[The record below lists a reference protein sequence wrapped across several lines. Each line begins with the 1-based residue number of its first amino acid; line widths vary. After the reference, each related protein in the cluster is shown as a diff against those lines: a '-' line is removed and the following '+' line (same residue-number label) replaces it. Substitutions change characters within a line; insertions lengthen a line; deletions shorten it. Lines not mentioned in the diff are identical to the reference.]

1 MSLMNKI
8 ELGGEQGACSYPPEY
23 LLLCHFYV
31 WQELLTEIRM
41 NFELK
46 KYIFHWARF
55 DYR

>member
-1 MSLMNKI
+1 MNKI
-8 ELGGEQGACSYPPEY
+8 ELGGEQGACSYPKEY